1 MHGIGNVNKWIE
13 NNTIKSDGSDIENI
27 PYKETRNYVRKV
39 ERDYRIYQQI
49 AEWRIL
55 GIVDAPFF
63 PIFKNG
69 KKGVSIILK
78 KKEGGKWIQDIVQLK
93 KLV

>member
-49 AEWRIL
+49 AE
-55 GIVDAPFF
+55 
-63 PIFKNG
+63 
-69 KKGVSIILK
+69 
-78 KKEGGKWIQDIVQLK
+78 
-93 KLV
+93 

>member
-1 MHGIGNVNKWIE
+1 
-13 NNTIKSDGSDIENI
+13 
-27 PYKETRNYVRKV
+27 
-39 ERDYRIYQQI
+39 
-49 AEWRIL
+49 L